1 MKLTLAE
8 KMFDGVFDN
17 LPDKD
22 IERMYNEIKELKEK
36 HFYMFRSLIK
46 TPFIKQ
52 QFEMIEDEYGYRNQ
66 MLEENNY

>member
-8 KMFDGVFDN
+8 KMFDGVFEN

-22 IERMYNEIKELKEK
+22 IDRMYNEIKELKEK
-36 HFYMFRSLIK
+36 QFYTFRSLIK

-66 MLEENNY
+66 MLAENNY

>member
-1 MKLTLAE
+1 
-8 KMFDGVFDN
+8 MFDNVFET

-22 IERMYNEIKELKEK
+22 IDRMYNEIKELKEK

-52 QFEMIEDEYGYRNQ
+52 QFEMIEDEHGYRNQ
-66 MLEENNY
+66 MLSENNY

>member
-22 IERMYNEIKELKEK
+22 IDRMYNEIKELKEK
-36 HFYMFRSLIK
+36 HSYMFRSLIK

-66 MLEENNY
+66 MMEENNY